1 MRRAPETYNLTAVRG
16 REFTAAPRYT
26 APGARK

>member
-1 MRRAPETYNLTAVRG
+1 MRRAPETYNLTIASG
-16 REFTAAPRYT
+16 RALTGAPRYT